1 MIVLDLLAAQRIR
14 EAQVRGAFDALPGAG
29 RPLDLDEPP
38 LVPDDVRM
46 ANRILKNAGFVPP
59 EVELRRERH
68 DASRSVAEACDDTAR
83 AAALRK
89 LHALELR
96 IAAARPGARID
107 VPGAC
112 IDVPGAR
119 IDVKY
124 RERVLARFESVD
136 PRAASGRA
144 GIDRS
149 QA

>member
-1 MIVLDLLAAQRIR
+1 MIALDHLAEQRIR
-14 EAQVRGAFDALPGAG
+14 EAQTRGEFDALPGAG

-59 EVELRRERH
+59 EVELRRELH
-68 DASRSVAEACDDTAR
+68 AASRSVADARDDADR
-83 AAALRK
+83 VVALRK

-96 IAAARPGARID
+96 IATTRPGARID
-107 VPGAC
+107 VPGA
-112 IDVPGAR
+112 R
-119 IDVKY
+119 IDVNY

-136 PRAASGRA
+136 PRGTSRRA

-149 QA
+149 LA

>member
-1 MIVLDLLAAQRIR
+1 MIVLDLLAEQRIR

-107 VPGAC
+107 VPGA
-112 IDVPGAR
+112 R

>member
-1 MIVLDLLAAQRIR
+1 MIVLDLLAEQRIR
-14 EAQVRGAFDALPGAG
+14 EAQTRGEFDALPGAG

-68 DASRSVAEACDDTAR
+68 AASRSVAEACDDTAR

-96 IAAARPGARID
+96 IAAARPDAR
-107 VPGAC
+107 

>member
-1 MIVLDLLAAQRIR
+1 MIVLDLLAEQRIR

-59 EVELRRERH
+59 EVELRRELH
-68 DASRSVAEACDDTAR
+68 AASRSVAEARDDTAR
-83 AAALRK
+83 VAALRK

-96 IAAARPGARID
+96 IAAARPGAR
-107 VPGAC
+107 

>member
-1 MIVLDLLAAQRIR
+1 V
-14 EAQVRGAFDALPGAG
+14 
-29 RPLDLDEPP
+29 
-38 LVPDDVRM
+38 
-46 ANRILKNAGFVPP
+46 
-59 EVELRRERH
+59 
-68 DASRSVAEACDDTAR
+68 
-83 AAALRK
+83 
-89 LHALELR
+89 
-96 IAAARPGARID
+96 PGAR
-107 VPGAC
+107 

>member
-1 MIVLDLLAAQRIR
+1 MIVLDLLAEQRIR

-107 VPGAC
+107 V
-112 IDVPGAR
+112 
-119 IDVKY
+119 KY

>member
-1 MIVLDLLAAQRIR
+1 MIALDHLAEQRIR
-14 EAQVRGAFDALPGAG
+14 DAQTRGEFDALPGAG

-59 EVELRRERH
+59 EVELRRELH
-68 DASRSVAEACDDTAR
+68 AASRSAADARDDADR
-83 AAALRK
+83 VVALRK

-107 VPGAC
+107 VN
-112 IDVPGAR
+112 
-119 IDVKY
+119 Y

-136 PRAASGRA
+136 PRGTSRRA
-144 GIDRS
+144 GIDGS